1 MDKNKVKRLIE
12 AAKLIQEHCGQ
23 ADCESCIFNGYSSG
37 CMFTYEPYVYTN
49 EYAPH
54 NWDIPVIREGQ

>member
-1 MDKNKVKRLIE
+1 MDKNNDKRLIE

-23 ADCESCIFNGYSSG
+23 ADCQSCIFSDYSSG
-37 CMFTYEPYVYTN
+37 CMFTYESYVYTN

-54 NWDIPVIREGQ
+54 NWDIPVIREE

>member
-1 MDKNKVKRLIE
+1 MDKNNDKRLIE

-23 ADCESCIFNGYSSG
+23 ADCQSCIFNYFG

-54 NWDIPVIREGQ
+54 NWDIPVIRDEQ

>member
-1 MDKNKVKRLIE
+1 MDKNNDKRLIE

-23 ADCESCIFNGYSSG
+23 ADCQSCIFNCSSGG
-37 CMFTYEPYVYTN
+37 CMFTYDYDVYTN

-54 NWDIPVIREGQ
+54 NWDIPVIREE